1 MDGSL
6 GEFERI
12 HHQSSC
18 RPRTTSDILAAIS
31 DDRSLILFNAIG
43 LMPAGTGIL
52 IRQSGPTR
60 RQYYPRAGLIS
71 KQNGKYFLTTFGK
84 VVYNP
89 QRLVG
94 KAKDNF
100 WKLRAIESFESSD
113 RRMSAEELSKII
125 EKLIVEDD
133 SRYSYGSKKFT
144 K

>member
-18 RPRTTSDILAAIS
+18 RPRTTSDILTAIS
-31 DDRSLILFNAIG
+31 DDRSPLFNAIG

-60 RQYYPRAGLIS
+60 REYYPRAGLIS
-71 KQNGKYFLTTFGK
+71 KQNGKYFLTTLDK
-84 VVYNP
+84 VVYNL

-94 KAKDNF
+94 EPDYAK
-100 WKLRAIESFESSD
+100 KPSSK
-113 RRMSAEELSKII
+113 RVTGA
-125 EKLIVEDD
+125 
-133 SRYSYGSKKFT
+133 
-144 K
+144 